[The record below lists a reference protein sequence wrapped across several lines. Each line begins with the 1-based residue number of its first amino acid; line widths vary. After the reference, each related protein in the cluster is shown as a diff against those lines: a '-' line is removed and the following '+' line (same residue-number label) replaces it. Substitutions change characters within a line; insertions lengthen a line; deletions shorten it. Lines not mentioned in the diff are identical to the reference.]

1 MALPSLHFPAKWV
14 LSGRIFPFSD
24 PDMPMTREELQA
36 QLTQI
41 LEQDFEF
48 SNVAPGDNLRDV
60 HGFDSIDAIE
70 LLAKLEKLLG
80 FSISREEREGA
91 MRIRTL
97 ADILDYIEALQ
108 KKRAEDGGG
117 A

>member
-1 MALPSLHFPAKWV
+1 MLFRS
-14 LSGRIFPFSD
+14 
-24 PDMPMTREELQA
+24 ELQA

-97 ADILDYIEALQ
+97 ADILDYIETLQ